1 MSEET
6 PAGAPAAEGNQQTE
20 NNNRGGDGAN
30 QGGNSGAGTGARN
43 QHKPTR
49 RNKPKIEEK
58 KFRGETT
65 EMNDHVFQTH
75 AERTNKSQFI
85 DTIEKLRVY
94 CSKAYKNDIEALTP
108 LFTKLETP
116 KVKQPEDPI
125 MTKTADEDGNV
136 TEKMSKFQEM
146 RYNEVVKQWIRD
158 DRSLAATIRS
168 LYNIVWGQCSKQV
181 KIKVKMSKKFKEIE
195 EEGDVTAL

>member
-1 MSEET
+1 MVTCFKHT
-6 PAGAPAAEGNQQTE
+6 PNG
-20 NNNRGGDGAN
+20 
-30 QGGNSGAGTGARN
+30 
-43 QHKPTR
+43 PTR
-49 RNKPKIEEK
+49 VNLLTRSIGVK
-58 KFRGETT
+58 
-65 EMNDHVFQTH
+65 
-75 AERTNKSQFI
+75 
-85 DTIEKLRVY
+85 VY
-94 CSKAYKNDIEALTP
+94 CSKAYKNDIEALTR
-108 LFTKLETP
+108 LFTKLETT

-125 MTKTADEDGNV
+125 MTKTTDEDGKV

-181 KIKVKMSKKFKEIE
+181 KSKVKMSKKFKEIE